1 MPSISNLMR
10 VEPVHAAIGSFFEH
24 KPMFRIPKYQ
34 RGYAWD
40 KAEIEDFLQDVDN
53 CFNKRKANVPV
64 NHFFGGIVSVK
75 TDVSGVVS
83 QTEFELVDGQQRM
96 ATFVLMIAA
105 VIGVYKNLEIDATRS
120 SDTINGDII
129 RNRIN
134 ELSVRYIEFNQEV
147 NRVTATVPVFVLS
160 SADNQF
166 FYNIIR
172 QIPATPNRDS
182 HNKLL
187 YAYTQIAK
195 KVKELTGT
203 STIVDKLDNLEIFKQ
218 LLDGDMSL
226 IHIKTFNKQ
235 EAYTLFRV
243 LNDRGKS
250 LTDGDLL
257 RARTLELL
265 EGFSSEQ
272 TNVEAIWDE
281 ILSEP
286 PSVTEE
292 YLKWI
297 YTSYV
302 GSRARTNNLFDDFVS
317 YFYPASSLP
326 SVQQAEA
333 TQILTK
339 TQEILL
345 DIQNCRRLNDGEW
358 PFVLARPVT
367 KWDTNRLSL
376 LIKELRLTV
385 GMPLLLA
392 ACKLDQPKFSE
403 VVKIFERFMF
413 RFKVIG
419 NQHVT
424 PVVNIIQSHSVT
436 LRSNPAGYNVA
447 DLKRDLHSIQL
458 SKVPDVLFKS
468 LLDNLN
474 YKEGGGNQSLKYFLM
489 TLEYYVSWYHAGATG
504 EPQCQDTSRIYDF
517 TTTTLE
523 HIYPRNKALASRD
536 TTLEPLKNMLGNLTF
551 MGPADNVMGANDD
564 FIIKKPIFVG
574 SSVTLNKEIGANTQW
589 QSAEVNSRLTKLKDM
604 AVAIFNI

>member
-40 KAEIEDFLQDVDN
+40 KPEIEDFLQDLDN
-53 CFNKRKANVPV
+53 CFNKRKANTPV

-75 TDVSGVVS
+75 SDVSGVVS

-96 ATFVLMIAA
+96 ATFVLLMAA
-105 VIGVYKNLEIDATRS
+105 VIGVYRDLET
-120 SDTINGDII
+120 DTHHGGDTVNGDII
-129 RNRIN
+129 LNRIN

-187 YAYTQIAK
+187 YAYTQIVK
-195 KVKELTGT
+195 KVKDLTGT
-203 STIVDKLDNLEIFKQ
+203 SAIVDKLDNLEIFKE

-265 EGFSSEQ
+265 EGFPSEQ

-286 PSVTEE
+286 ASVTEE

-317 YFYPASSLP
+317 YFYPVGLMP
-326 SVQQAEA
+326 SVQQADA
-333 TQILTK
+333 TQILNK

-345 DIQNCRRLNDGEW
+345 DIKNCRKLTDGEW

-367 KWDTNRLSL
+367 MWDSNRLSL

-385 GMPLLLA
+385 AMPLLLA
-392 ACKLDQPKFSE
+392 ACKLDQSKFSE
-403 VVKIFERFMF
+403 VVKIIERFMF

-424 PVVNIIQSHSVT
+424 PVVNIIQNHSVT

-447 DLKRDLHSIQL
+447 NLKIELHSLQL
-458 SKVPDVLFKS
+458 SKVPDNLFKN

-474 YKEGGGNQSLKYFLM
+474 YKDGGGNQSLKYFLM
-489 TLEYYVSWYHAGATG
+489 TVEYYVRWYQAGATG
-504 EPQCQDTSRIYDF
+504 EPQCLDTSRIYVF
-517 TTTTLE
+517 TTTTIE
-523 HIYPRNKALASRD
+523 HVYPKNKALASRD
-536 TTLEPLKNMLGNLTF
+536 VALEPLKNTLGNLTF

-564 FIIKKPIFVG
+564 FIVKRPIFIA
-574 SSVTLNKEIGANTQW
+574 SSVTLNNEIGANAQW
-589 QSAEVNSRLTKLKDM
+589 TATEVNLRLTQLKDM
-604 AVAIFNI
+604 ACAIFNI

>member
-40 KAEIEDFLQDVDN
+40 KPEIEDFLQDLGN
-53 CFNKRKANVPV
+53 CFNKRKARTPI

-75 TDVSGVVS
+75 SDVSGVVS

-96 ATFVLMIAA
+96 ATFVLLIAA
-105 VIGVYKNLEIDATRS
+105 VIGVYKELEAEATRGG
-120 SDTINGDII
+120 DTVNGNII
-129 RNRIN
+129 RNRIQ

-147 NRVTATVPVFVLS
+147 NRVTATVSVFVLS
-160 SADNQF
+160 SADKQF

-172 QIPATPNRDS
+172 QIPTTPVRDS

-187 YAYTQIAK
+187 FAYTQIVK
-195 KVKELTGT
+195 KVKDLTGT
-203 STIVDKLDNLEIFKQ
+203 SAIVDKLDNLEIFKE

-265 EGFSSEQ
+265 EGFPSEQ
-272 TNVEAIWDE
+272 TNVESIWDE

-317 YFYPASSLP
+317 YFYPVALMP
-326 SVQQAEA
+326 TVQQADA
-333 TQILTK
+333 TQILNK
-339 TQEILL
+339 TQEILF
-345 DIQNCRRLNDGEW
+345 DIKNCRKLTDGEW

-367 KWDTNRLSL
+367 MWDTNRLSL

-385 GMPLLLA
+385 AMPLLLA
-392 ACKLDQPKFSE
+392 ACKLDQSKFSE
-403 VVKIFERFMF
+403 VVKIIERFMF

-447 DLKRDLHSIQL
+447 NLKSDLHNLQV
-458 SKVPDVLFKS
+458 SKVPDALFKS
-468 LLDNLN
+468 LLDSLN

-489 TLEYYVSWYHAGATG
+489 TIEYYIRWYQAGHTG
-504 EPQCQDTSRIYDF
+504 EPQCLDTSRIYDF
-517 TTTTLE
+517 TTTTIE
-523 HIYPRNKALASRD
+523 HVYPRNKIAASRD
-536 TTLEPLKNMLGNLTF
+536 AALEPLKNTLGNLTF

-564 FIIKKPIFVG
+564 FIIKKPIFVA
-574 SSVTLNKEIGANTQW
+574 SSVTLNQQIGANGQW
-589 QSAEVNSRLTKLKDM
+589 RDVEVNLRLIELKDM
-604 AVAIFNI
+604 ACVIFNI